1 LFKQLTHY
9 NNCDKYDKCDH
20 RCDILKIYIIYIF
33 NIYMAPKTLAE
44 ICQNTDIEQY
54 KADADVALTQLS
66 DLLDESDLN
75 PSDLSQTLAQL
86 TSNCDTACQ
95 NKKKLELLYGNFA
108 SNDCQA
114 LKDKARENL
123 LKALNARGNNNDYSL
138 LAPSIKKELD
148 DLLNE
153 YTDELTTLV
162 NTNNSN
168 LNAYSAMYNSYGNI
182 KELSESTI
190 KENKKLKKEVDNI
203 LKFTHTGE
211 RKLWYKF
218 QSISKQQFYFTILI
232 LIYYILILIFVVKEI
247 NNSNNTN
254 NFEDIYFLS
263 KIVILLLLPLLLGYI
278 SIVFNYIVSLFESIH
293 KLF

>member
-1 LFKQLTHY
+1 
-9 NNCDKYDKCDH
+9 
-20 RCDILKIYIIYIF
+20 
-33 NIYMAPKTLAE
+33 MAPKTLAE
-44 ICQNTDIEQY
+44 ICKNTDIEQY
-54 KADADVALTQLS
+54 KADADLALTQLS
-66 DLLDESDLN
+66 ELLDESDLN

-114 LKDKARENL
+114 IKDKARENL

-138 LAPSIKKELD
+138 LAPTIKKELD

-153 YTDELTTLV
+153 YTEELTTLV

-247 NNSNNTN
+247 NNNN

>member
-1 LFKQLTHY
+1 
-9 NNCDKYDKCDH
+9 
-20 RCDILKIYIIYIF
+20 
-33 NIYMAPKTLAE
+33 MAPKTLDE
-44 ICQNTDIEQY
+44 ICKNTDIEQY
-54 KADADVALTQLS
+54 KADADLALTQLS
-66 DLLDESDLN
+66 ELLDESDLN

-108 SNDCQA
+108 STDCQA
-114 LKDKARENL
+114 IKDKARENL
-123 LKALNARGNNNDYSL
+123 LKALNQRGNNNDYSL
-138 LAPSIKKELD
+138 LAPTIKKELD

-153 YTDELTTLV
+153 YTDELSTLV

-232 LIYYILILIFVVKEI
+232 LIYYILILLFVVKEI
-247 NNSNNTN
+247 NN

-263 KIVILLLLPLLLGYI
+263 KIIILLLLPLLLRYI

>member
-1 LFKQLTHY
+1 MSYIK
-9 NNCDKYDKCDH
+9 D
-20 RCDILKIYIIYIF
+20 IYINIF

-44 ICQNTDIEQY
+44 ICKNTDVEQY
-54 KADADVALTQLS
+54 KADADLALTQLS
-66 DLLDESDLN
+66 ELLDESDLN
-75 PSDLSQTLAQL
+75 PSDLSQTLTQL

-114 LKDKARENL
+114 IKDKARENL

-138 LAPSIKKELD
+138 LAPTIKKELD

-153 YTDELTTLV
+153 YTEELTTLV

-247 NNSNNTN
+247 SNNN
-254 NFEDIYFLS
+254 NFEDLYFLS